1 MCPYVFVTPGA
12 HLLRS
17 GSGRMSGL
25 YVTLGSRVKRTP
37 RQTLVVLAVDLTA
50 LGAGLALAFIL

>member
-1 MCPYVFVTPGA
+1 
-12 HLLRS
+12 
-17 GSGRMSGL
+17 MSGL
-25 YVTLGSRVKRTP
+25 CVTLGSRVKRTP